1 LENQPSTPAF
11 DRIFHFNINCTSLER
26 TLPFYQMLGFKVV
39 LDFGDGM
46 ESQEMAMAFGL
57 EQAMVK
63 GVHLRMGDD
72 PNATRI
78 DLLEFQAPPPEGTPY
93 PYLNHT
99 GIARMCLHSSDI
111 QRDYR
116 VLKEKGVQFLSDPQ
130 LLPGTKVTIVC
141 FKDPDGTYIELLEGD
156 F

>member
-1 LENQPSTPAF
+1 MENQQSATAF
-11 DRIFHFNINCTSLER
+11 DRIFHFNINCTSLAR

-46 ESQEMAMAFGL
+46 ESREMAEAFGL
-57 EQAMVK
+57 EQARVK

-78 DLLEFQAPPPEGTPY
+78 DLLEFQAPPPDGTPY
-93 PYLNHT
+93 RYLNHT
-99 GIARMCLHSSDI
+99 GIARMCLHTLDI

-116 VLKEKGVQFLSDPQ
+116 VLKEKGVQFLSEPK